1 MELIVSASCR
11 TCPVHWMRRSA
22 HPRFQCSKRRPRP
35 TRIPKGNHHASSAT
49 GGQRGSAAGGP
60 KIGAD
65 RVVPIGLQRLLD
77 DDGARAVELFCARH
91 SGQAQRFFGGSANA
105 EGSKTKALPS
115 SNALSSE
122 VSGAS
127 GAKADLSE
135 SDCCA
140 SCPGQSGCERAGRQQ
155 CAKYVGSHFRN
166 PHRSVFRAFPSRNVQ
181 RQPVKQWLRLPWN
194 FGEAVERLLSFLRQ
208 RQRAAIAQLMCSTS
222 ASRRPSSRSRSAP
235 LLHSA
240 VTARAFTTSRK

>member
-11 TCPVHWMRRSA
+11 TCLFIGCVD
-22 HPRFQCSKRRPRP
+22 PR
-35 TRIPKGNHHASSAT
+35 IHASNVRNADRGPRGSRREIIT
-49 GGQRGSAAGGP
+49 RRRQRAVKGGSAAGGP

-115 SNALSSE
+115 NALSSE

-135 SDCCA
+135 SNCCA